1 MMWFLLFILSFGL
14 FAQTSYV
21 PLGQVLNNSGYEFSF
36 TAKSWVSR
44 GTYDTKGD
52 FEDFDYPNQTNDD
65 FRSQEME
72 LKGMYGATKDFQFL
86 GGINYRQNQSR
97 LNVGVDE
104 YATSNSGVQSY
115 FVGAMFAL
123 DRVNRVLQYSLE
135 LNYRQTPYRNERI
148 NAIDWVLEDYDRLVL
163 GDDGSDISAGIN
175 MSYISPYLHSLG
187 TKILYRKPG
196 TGLSDEINYQVEAAL
211 VNPYAALVVGCEG
224 IYSLK
229 TDQYTENEIEKPITH
244 TGATALYNSIN
255 RERFAPYVGLHL
267 SLGKTWRVES
277 RAQVVSSGRST
288 DEGYMYSLTV
298 AKRESIRTKNIVDKQ
313 FKTYDLEAN
322 VTKISKRKEYV
333 VIDKGLSSGIS
344 EGMRFDLFV
353 DNYTGGNKLMARGVV
368 VKLNA
373 EQAILKVTSRF
384 SGEYEFKEGMVA
396 RGFRREVSE

>member
-1 MMWFLLFILSFGL
+1 MMWFFLFILSSGL

-21 PLGQVLNNSGYEFSF
+21 PLGQVLNKSGYEFSLN
-36 TAKSWVSR
+36 AKSWVSR
-44 GTYDTKGD
+44 GTFDTKGD

-97 LNVGVDE
+97 LNIGADE
-104 YATSNSGVQSY
+104 YATSSSGVQSY
-115 FVGAMFAL
+115 FLGAMFAL

-135 LNYRQTPYRNERI
+135 LNYRQAPYRNERI
-148 NAIDWVLEDYDRLVL
+148 NAADWVLEDYDRLVL
-163 GDDGSDISAGIN
+163 GDDGADISGGIN
-175 MSYISPYLHSLG
+175 ISYISPYLHSLG

-229 TDQYTENEIEKPITH
+229 TDQYTENENEKPLTH

-255 RERFAPYVGLHL
+255 RERFAPYIGLHL
-267 SLGKTWRVES
+267 SLGKTWRIES

-396 RGFRREVSE
+396 RGFRRQASE